1 MEISFLSPEAG
12 FVAFAAALPLA
23 FLLAGER
30 RTRRIRE
37 ILRLDA
43 PARSQRGALVA
54 SVVAVPAL
62 LGLGAM
68 QPVVDRSTAHVTRT
82 DAEIFFVLDTSRS
95 MIASR
100 TPTSRTRLE
109 RARAAAVRVRR
120 QLGQVPAG
128 IATMTD
134 RLLPHLFPTPDL
146 EVFAATAERTIA
158 IDQPPPVNWNRTAT
172 TLGALS
178 ALATRNFYS
187 REIRRRVAIVFTD
200 AESRPYAT
208 EQIGALFRRKP
219 RVLPLFVRVGSVN
232 ERVYTIDGEVE
243 EAYRPVPAAAAT
255 IRTLAAATGGE
266 AFDETELRL
275 VVDAARRAVGSGRT
289 EVRGNERNKLALAPY
304 TVALAFLPLGL
315 LLWRRNL

>member
-1 MEISFLSPEAG
+1 MELSFLSPAAG
-12 FVAFAAALPLA
+12 VVALAAALPLA
-23 FLLAGER
+23 LLLVGER
-30 RTRRIRE
+30 RTRRIRAA
-37 ILRLDA
+37 LRLA
-43 PARSQRGALVA
+43 PPARTGRGVLVT

-68 QPVVDRSTAHVTRT
+68 QPVVDRSTEHVTRT
-82 DAEIFFVLDTSRS
+82 DAEIFFVIDVSRS

-100 TPTSRTRLE
+100 TPTSRTRLD
-109 RARAAAVRVRR
+109 RARAAALRVRG

-128 IATMTD
+128 VATMTD
-134 RLLPHLFPTPDL
+134 RLLPHLFPTPDG
-146 EVFAATAERTIA
+146 EVFAATVERSVG

-178 ALATRNFYS
+178 SLATRNYFT
-187 REIRRRVAIVFTD
+187 REVTRRVAIVFTD
-200 AESRPYAT
+200 AESRAFAT
-208 EQIGALFRRKP
+208 DTIGALFRRKP
-219 RVLPLFVRVGSVN
+219 RVLPLFVRVGSAD
-232 ERVYTIDGEVE
+232 ERVYTLQGDLE

-255 IRTLAAATGGE
+255 IQALAAATGGE
-266 AFDETELRL
+266 AFAESELGR
-275 VVDAARRAVGSGRT
+275 VVDAAKRAVGSGRT

>member
-1 MEISFLSPEAG
+1 MELSFLSPEAG
-12 FVAFAAALPLA
+12 VVGLAAALPLA
-23 FLLAGER
+23 LLLAGER
-30 RTRRIRE
+30 RTRRIRAV
-37 ILRLDA
+37 LRLEP
-43 PARSQRGALVA
+43 PARTQRGALVA

-68 QPVVDRSTAHVTRT
+68 QPVVDRRTAHVTRT

-100 TPTSRTRLE
+100 SPSSPTRLQ
-109 RARAAAVRVRR
+109 RARAAAIRVRA

-128 IATMTD
+128 VATMTD
-134 RLLPHLFPTPDL
+134 RLLPHLFPTPDT
-146 EVFAATAERTIA
+146 EVFTATLERSIA

-178 ALATRNFYS
+178 ALATRNFFS

-200 AESRPYAT
+200 AESRAFAT
-208 EQIGALFRRKP
+208 ETIGALFRRKP
-219 RVLPLFVRVGSVN
+219 RVTPVFVRVGSAD
-232 ERVYTIDGEVE
+232 ERVYTLEGDLE
-243 EAYRPVPAAAAT
+243 EAYRPVPSTVAT
-255 IRTLAAATGGE
+255 IRALAAATGGE
-266 AFDETELRL
+266 AFDEGELGR
-275 VVDAARRAVGSGRT
+275 VVEAARRAVGSGRT

-315 LLWRRNL
+315 LLWRRNV